1 MSNEA
6 VSIPPNLAAEMT
18 AYDPTSGELRTHYA
32 GFFDPGFGF
41 DPTGGF
47 RGSRAALEVRAHD
60 VPFMVENG
68 QAVCK
73 LTFERMLEEP
83 TVALRVGHRVV
94 VSATR
99 RDAEPLLPPIT
110 GVAPRRAGI
119 AHAGSSMHVARPR
132 VCMCLERRT
141 GVQATGR
148 NRVNSAIKRNFRC
161 RRRGAAITMFAHIRQ
176 GLRGFAVPSGKWD
189 ARAQEQ
195 TCVRKT
201 RKTKEQ
207 HLEAEPDCFNRN
219 V

>member
-1 MSNEA
+1 MSHEA

-83 TVALRVGHRVV
+83 TALYGIRHRIVV
-94 VSATR
+94 PATR
-99 RDAEPLLPPIT
+99 RDPEPVLPAIT
-110 GVAPRRAGI
+110 GVARLAGD
-119 AHAGSSMHVARPR
+119 GRTTRFTSVARAAR
-132 VCMCLERRT
+132 VGAFRRPYDP
-141 GVQATGR
+141 
-148 NRVNSAIKRNFRC
+148 VNYQSFLN
-161 RRRGAAITMFAHIRQ
+161 HNSHVNHQ
-176 GLRGFAVPSGKWD
+176 SL
-189 ARAQEQ
+189 
-195 TCVRKT
+195 
-201 RKTKEQ
+201 
-207 HLEAEPDCFNRN
+207 
-219 V
+219 